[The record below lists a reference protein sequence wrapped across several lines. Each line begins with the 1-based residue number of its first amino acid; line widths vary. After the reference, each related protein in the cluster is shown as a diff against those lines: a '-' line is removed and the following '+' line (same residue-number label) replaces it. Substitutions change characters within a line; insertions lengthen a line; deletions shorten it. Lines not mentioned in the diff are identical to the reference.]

1 MRRLIYNGILA
12 IGLILAGCTSFE
24 QYASEVYDAGPSI
37 AVTATAVTDS
47 TFTLTVTPGTGT
59 VYYSYVVEQADAPK
73 DVVAASLLKG
83 VTYKG
88 ILSGVINTTDYPTFT
103 SNLRNKAGAPL
114 CLPNKVYQIYAVA
127 ANKEGI
133 VGEVTKITVTTTD
146 SKSPGAASFS
156 GNASTK
162 SAAVTFSEN
171 IVRSTGK
178 VTATYYK
185 EYDVANPTVVELTNS
200 NITISGKVV
209 TISAPDAPA
218 GAFVNF
224 NWEAGAFKDVF
235 GNPCSAYTT
244 KGFSATTG
252 AQVGV
257 RFRAETVAFDV
268 LDKYFTTPAVGS
280 TFLDWSTFEGTLTF
294 DANIY
299 RVNSKVKT
307 GDLSVVYSTATRTTT
322 VQLASSNWSITGA
335 SIKFKLPEAPAF
347 GDGVSLNIKA
357 GVFFD
362 VYGNPNAAYT
372 SSDSK
377 WTLFKFTKQMVL
389 GDFNFSG
396 VSTYDNILYDM
407 GNFKMEE
414 NTSEANTLKIKDFV
428 LPNSV
433 LTGTYNL
440 DTRKLYMVAFD
451 SIGLWTSSGGTTYE
465 MYLYNYVNSS
475 AETIVFDINADGTIT
490 GNELALV
497 VYNPL
502 TDKLSFYDKFK
513 PATFTPKAAA
523 KVMGTHRIKA
533 IGKKSDVNL
542 IPITDRKIIN
552 AFHKLK

>member
-12 IGLILAGCTSFE
+12 IGLILAGCTSFD

-47 TFTLTVTPGTGT
+47 TFTLTVTPGAGT

-88 ILSGVINTTDYPTFT
+88 ILNGVINTTDYPTFT
-103 SNLRNKAGAPL
+103 SNMRTKAGAPL

-133 VGEVTKITVTTTD
+133 VGNVTKISVTTTD

-200 NITISGKVV
+200 NISISGKVV

-224 NWEAGAFKDVF
+224 NWEAGAFTDVF

-268 LDKYFTTPAVGS
+268 LDKYFTTPAIGS
-280 TFLDWSTFEGTLTF
+280 AFVDWTTF
-294 DANIY
+294 DGAIEFDNNIY
-299 RVNSKVKT
+299 RVNANIKT
-307 GDLSVVYSTATRTTT
+307 GDFKVIYSSASKTSSINYLSTDWT
-322 VQLASSNWSITGA
+322 VSGKKITY
-335 SIKFKLPEAPAF
+335 KLKEAPAF
-347 GDGVSLNIKA
+347 GDNIDVSIAA
-357 GVFFD
+357 GVIFD
-362 VYGNPNAAYT
+362 VWGNPNKVYT
-372 SSDSK
+372 STKTKWSRYEALGTYSFTYTSAYDATPVTYSADDVVIVKDPSVTNGVILMDFYNKGSK
-377 WTLFKFTKQMVL
+377 VKGIYDVSKHTMSIAHLSQLGTALDGGTLYGL
-389 GDFNFSG
+389 A
-396 VSTYDNILYDM
+396 TYDRL
-407 GNFKMEE
+407 G
-414 NTSEANTLKIKDFV
+414 A
-428 LPNSV
+428 
-433 LTGTYNL
+433 TGAKG
-440 DTRKLYMVAFD
+440 DIIF
-451 SIGLWTSSGGTTYE
+451 
-465 MYLYNYVNSS
+465 
-475 AETIVFDINADGTIT
+475 TISDDQKTIT
-490 GNELALV
+490 CANQLAIVATSTDYATLV
-497 VYNPL
+497 GYW
-502 TDKLSFYDKFK
+502 DKLNDVKLTKLTTGSAVKGIQK
-513 PATFTPKAAA
+513 SQKKHTASVV
-523 KVMGTHRIKA
+523 KVPVAR
-533 IGKKSDVNL
+533 
-542 IPITDRKIIN
+542 
-552 AFHKLK
+552 

>member
-12 IGLILAGCTSFE
+12 IGLILAGCTSFD

-47 TFTLTVTPGTGT
+47 TFTLTVTPGAGT

-88 ILSGVINTTDYPTFT
+88 ILNGVINTTDYPTFT
-103 SNLRNKAGAPL
+103 SNMRTKAGAPL

-133 VGEVTKITVTTTD
+133 VGNVTKISVTTTD

-200 NITISGKVV
+200 NISISGKVV

-224 NWEAGAFKDVF
+224 NWEAGAFTDVF

-268 LDKYFTTPAVGS
+268 LDKYFTTPAIGS
-280 TFLDWSTFEGTLTF
+280 AFVDWTTF
-294 DANIY
+294 DGAIEFDNNIY
-299 RVNSKVKT
+299 RVNANIKT
-307 GDLSVVYSTATRTTT
+307 GDFKVIYSSASKTSSINYLSTDWT
-322 VQLASSNWSITGA
+322 VSGKKITY
-335 SIKFKLPEAPAF
+335 KLKEAPAF
-347 GDGVSLNIKA
+347 GDNIDVSIAA
-357 GVFFD
+357 GVIFD
-362 VYGNPNAAYT
+362 VWGNPNKVYT
-372 SSDSK
+372 STKTKWSRYEALGTYSFTYTSAYDATPVTYSADDVVIVKDPSVTNGVILMDFYNKGSK
-377 WTLFKFTKQMVL
+377 VKGIYDVSKHTMSIAHLSQLGTALDGGTLYGL
-389 GDFNFSG
+389 A
-396 VSTYDNILYDM
+396 TYDRL
-407 GNFKMEE
+407 G
-414 NTSEANTLKIKDFV
+414 A
-428 LPNSV
+428 
-433 LTGTYNL
+433 TGAKG
-440 DTRKLYMVAFD
+440 DIIF
-451 SIGLWTSSGGTTYE
+451 
-465 MYLYNYVNSS
+465 
-475 AETIVFDINADGTIT
+475 TISDDQKTIT
-490 GNELALV
+490 CANQLAIVATSTDYATLV
-497 VYNPL
+497 GYW
-502 TDKLSFYDKFK
+502 DKLNDVKLTKLTTGSAVKGIQK
-513 PATFTPKAAA
+513 SQKKHTASVV
-523 KVMGTHRIKA
+523 KVPVVR
-533 IGKKSDVNL
+533 
-542 IPITDRKIIN
+542 
-552 AFHKLK
+552 